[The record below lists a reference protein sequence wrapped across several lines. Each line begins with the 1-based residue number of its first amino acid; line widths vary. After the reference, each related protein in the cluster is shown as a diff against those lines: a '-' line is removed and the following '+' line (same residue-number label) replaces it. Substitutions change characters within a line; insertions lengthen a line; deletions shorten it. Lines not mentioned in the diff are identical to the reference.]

1 MRRVTSWLRLVE
13 KTVEIDARRL
23 RQRLAVL
30 AAQLRQKRQR
40 VGDERRLAGL
50 AAVRNGGEE
59 GGVGFDQQ
67 AALRQPFGGRL
78 QIGGIPE
85 GHDPRNRDIEAEIE
99 RLAREIVARGKA
111 MDDARISRLPHFLA
125 EQPQRVGLGL
135 ARVDDDRQ
143 AGLLRRMDV
152 AAETVL
158 DRKST
163 RLNSSN

>member
-59 GGVGFDQQ
+59 GGVGFEQQ
-67 AALRQPFGGRL
+67 AVLRQPFGGRL
-78 QIGGIPE
+78 QTAEFPEVTIPE
-85 GHDPRNRDIEAEIE
+85 IEIQRHRSSDLHAKTA
-99 RLAREIVARGKA
+99 LADKQCVTPGR
-111 MDDARISRLPHFLA
+111 
-125 EQPQRVGLGL
+125 
-135 ARVDDDRQ
+135 
-143 AGLLRRMDV
+143 
-152 AAETVL
+152 
-158 DRKST
+158 
-163 RLNSSN
+163 